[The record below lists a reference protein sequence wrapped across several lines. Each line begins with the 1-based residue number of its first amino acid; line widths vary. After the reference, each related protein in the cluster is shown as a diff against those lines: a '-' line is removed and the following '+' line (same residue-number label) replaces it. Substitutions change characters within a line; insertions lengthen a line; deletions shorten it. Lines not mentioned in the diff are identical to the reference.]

1 MIAEVAKL
9 LREWDNILIISHAS
23 PDGDTLGSATALMRG
38 LIRIGKNVSFRCGD
52 SIDAKYQYLLDGL
65 ENREFEPDKVVTVDI
80 ADTKLMGTLKEPYK
94 DRVDLAIDH
103 HASHRPFGKIEWVE
117 AGSAS
122 NAEMIYRLLRK
133 MDIQI
138 DEPMADAI
146 YTGISTDTGCFRYQN
161 VTASTHR
168 IAADVI
174 ELGADAGN
182 INRRMFET
190 RSRAQNEAEIMA
202 LGAIE
207 FFEDDKCAMLSVT
220 REMMDKIG
228 IRDSDLDALVS
239 IPRQIEGVLIG
250 ITLKEREGGSFKV
263 SVRTNEPA
271 SASEICI
278 KLGGGGHKAAA
289 GCSVKGDLETVKQ
302 KMLSICKKYI
312 EDHEL

>member
-1 MIAEVAKL
+1 MIADIAKL
-9 LREWDNILIISHAS
+9 LHEWDHIMVISHAS
-23 PDGDTLGSATALMRG
+23 PDGDTLGSATALLRG
-38 LIRIGKNVSFRCGD
+38 LISIGKTVCFGCGD
-52 SIDAKYQYLLDGL
+52 NIDAKYQYLFDGL
-65 ENREFEPDKVVTVDI
+65 ELKEFKPDKVVTVDI
-80 ADTKLMGTLKEPYK
+80 ADTNLMGALKEPYK
-94 DRVDLAIDH
+94 DRIDLAIDH

-122 NAEMIYRLLRK
+122 NAEMIYKLLCE
-133 MDIQI
+133 MDIKI
-138 DEPMADAI
+138 DKFMANAI

-161 VTASTHR
+161 VTSSTHR
-168 IAADVI
+168 IAADII

-202 LGAIE
+202 LGAME
-207 FFEDDKCAMLSVT
+207 FHEDDKCALLSVT
-220 REMMDKIG
+220 REMMEKIG
-228 IRDSDLDALVS
+228 IWDSELDALVS

-271 SASEICI
+271 NASEICA

-302 KMLSICKKYI
+302 KVLAVCKKYI
-312 EDHEL
+312 GDHAL

>member
-1 MIAEVAKL
+1 MIADIIKL
-9 LREWDNILIISHAS
+9 LHEWDNILIISHAS
-23 PDGDTLGSATALMRG
+23 PDGDTLGSAAALMRG
-38 LIRIGKNVSFRCGD
+38 LIGIGKNVSFGCSD
-52 SIDAKYQYLLDGL
+52 SIDAKYRYLFDGL
-65 ENREFEPDKVVTVDI
+65 PNREFEPDKVVTVDI
-80 ADTKLMGTLKEPYK
+80 ADTNLMGTLKEPYK

-122 NAEMIYRLLRK
+122 NAEMIYQLLHEMK
-133 MDIQI
+133 IKI
-138 DEPMADAI
+138 DKFMADAI

-168 IAADVI
+168 VAADVI

-190 RSRAQNEAEIMA
+190 RSRAQNEAEVMA

-207 FFEDDKCAMLSVT
+207 FYEDDKCAMLVVT
-220 REMMDKIG
+220 REMMDRIG
-228 IRDSDLDALVS
+228 IRDSELDALVS

-250 ITLKEREGGSFKV
+250 ITLKERECGAFKV

-271 SASEICI
+271 NASEICA

-302 KMLSICKKYI
+302 KLLSVCKKHI
-312 EDHEL
+312 EDHAL